1 MALVVYT
8 GKDTKLVLNQ
18 GKYKFSISRLSYE
31 LNLVLTSLI
40 IFMILINI
48 ISA

>member
-1 MALVVYT
+1 MAVVVYT